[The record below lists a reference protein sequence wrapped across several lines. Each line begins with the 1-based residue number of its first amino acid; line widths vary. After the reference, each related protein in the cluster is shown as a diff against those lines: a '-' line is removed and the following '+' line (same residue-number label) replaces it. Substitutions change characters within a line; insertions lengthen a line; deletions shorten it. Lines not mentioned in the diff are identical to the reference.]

1 MQVGSQAAWKERKKI
16 SENPSYDAAIK
27 IWGALKGEE
36 EKGSFAL
43 KSGVA
48 KGFGFWLR
56 KVADCDCWIIEIA
69 RWRGCLGIKKNLHI
83 QKVIQFIS
91 KKFIKIY

>member
-48 KGFGFWLR
+48 KGFGF
-56 KVADCDCWIIEIA
+56 
-69 RWRGCLGIKKNLHI
+69 
-83 QKVIQFIS
+83 
-91 KKFIKIY
+91 